1 MKVYHTYIIHNDPP
15 SYLELLVQLISVCNH
30 KYVNPDV
37 PFVFATDKK
46 SLGFYEK
53 LGMLDFYDE
62 VVTDFFDDYPYE
74 RISDAFWATPKLWVM
89 SKVKTPFLVIDTD
102 LILNTPISKFNDNQ
116 MVYLHR
122 ELQSGYLRPSEVS
135 VSPSWKW
142 GKDKKYFKQSL
153 PINVSVLYFNHR
165 SL

>member
-62 VVTDFFDDYPYE
+62 VVTDFFDDYPTIYVY
-74 RISDAFWATPKLWVM
+74 S
-89 SKVKTPFLVIDTD
+89 
-102 LILNTPISKFNDNQ
+102 LIKN
-116 MVYLHR
+116 YLFIKIM
-122 ELQSGYLRPSEVS
+122 Q
-135 VSPSWKW
+135 
-142 GKDKKYFKQSL
+142 
-153 PINVSVLYFNHR
+153 I
-165 SL
+165 